1 MNNKKSHTHKG
12 RICLIDGSEI
22 YTPKRAQN
30 ELSLNNIQ
38 TLYDLYNNYTDVIER
53 CKIVTLKDVE
63 DGGFDLSVKRYIER
77 KKQETIPPAV
87 VRQNYFAALEAV
99 RAAETKMRKLLIEG
113 GYVHE

>member
-1 MNNKKSHTHKG
+1 M
-12 RICLIDGSEI
+12 
-22 YTPKRAQN
+22 
-30 ELSLNNIQ
+30 
-38 TLYDLYNNYTDVIER
+38 
-53 CKIVTLKDVE
+53 E

-99 RAAETKMRKLLIEG
+99 RTAEAKMRKLLMEG